1 MMNATFDVTSH
12 TITTEYFEYST
23 AMGALYI
30 FIFINEDR
38 SIDFKKSIYL
48 PLDRSSSLNY
58 ILPDTFPGQYQMS
71 VYDIDRDVTLHDS
84 VSYPANTNMF
94 SIISD
99 GKTISLTYQVLKLF
113 FIASY
118 SKSRFSE
125 LQDCNVTHMDGVIS
139 AMCSY
144 SGGSSVTGFQMIIQS
159 NNVNKVHKLFTN
171 YTTEHFSPEPVTVK
185 VNESESYHVAI
196 FPIMGEMGIVDTH
209 LIYSKVLIV
218 DGKCVEYIVN
228 FFIVF

>member
-48 PLDRSSSLNY
+48 PLDRSSSHNY
-58 ILPDTFPGQYQMS
+58 TLPNISTPGQYQMF

-84 VSYPANTNMF
+84 VNYPANSDMF

-99 GKTISLTYQVLKLF
+99 G
-113 FIASY
+113 
-118 SKSRFSE
+118 
-125 LQDCNVTHMDGVIS
+125 LQ
-139 AMCSY
+139 
-144 SGGSSVTGFQMIIQS
+144 
-159 NNVNKVHKLFTN
+159 
-171 YTTEHFSPEPVTVK
+171 
-185 VNESESYHVAI
+185 
-196 FPIMGEMGIVDTH
+196 
-209 LIYSKVLIV
+209 
-218 DGKCVEYIVN
+218 GKDN
-228 FFIVF
+228 FFLTCEVNIPFCSFLQSKFIFRTSRLQCNLCG